1 MIRFLFKLVLSLVVL
16 LLVYNYFL
24 GTPEEKS
31 TSKKIFGEV
40 IHLGKSSWDLLRVE
54 KQKLR
59 DGKYDVAMDKVSQ
72 LLNGLENAVKQSGDP
87 KISDQFQELTDKR
100 DQLLQLED
108 ASTNLKNTSEADAKL
123 TEKEKSERLRLLKS
137 LLSETELLMN
147 QLENR

>member
-1 MIRFLFKLVLSLVVL
+1 MIRFLFKLGLSLVVL

-40 IHLGKSSWDLLRVE
+40 IHLGKSSWDLLRAE

-59 DGKYDVAMDKVSQ
+59 DGKYDMAMDKVSQ
-72 LLNGLENAVKQSGDP
+72 LLDGLENAVGQSGDP
-87 KISDQFQELTDKR
+87 KINEQFQDLTDKR
-100 DQLLQLED
+100 DELLKWEE
-108 ASTNLKNTSEADAKL
+108 AANGVNNTSETEVKM
-123 TEKEKSERLRLLKS
+123 TEKEKMERLKLLKS

>member
-72 LLNGLENAVKQSGDP
+72 LLNGLEDAVKQSGDP
-87 KISDQFQELTDKR
+87 KISDQFQDLTNKKN
-100 DQLLQLED
+100 QLLQLEE

>member
-87 KISDQFQELTDKR
+87 KISDQFQDLTNKKN
-100 DQLLQLED
+100 QLLQLEE

>member
-54 KQKLR
+54 KQKLK

-108 ASTNLKNTSEADAKL
+108 ASTNLKKTSEADAKL

>member
-59 DGKYDVAMDKVSQ
+59 DGKYDVARYKVSQ

-87 KISDQFQELTDKR
+87 KISDQFQDLTNKKN
-100 DQLLQLED
+100 QLLQLEE

-123 TEKEKSERLRLLKS
+123 TEKEK
-137 LLSETELLMN
+137 
-147 QLENR
+147 

>member
-1 MIRFLFKLVLSLVVL
+1 MIRFLFKLGLSLVVL

-40 IHLGKSSWDLLRVE
+40 IHLGKSSWELLRAE

-59 DGKYDVAMDKVSQ
+59 DGKYDMAIDKVSQ
-72 LLNGLENAVKQSGDP
+72 LLDGLENAVGKSGDP
-87 KISDQFQELTDKR
+87 KINEQFQDLTDKR
-100 DQLLQLED
+100 DQLLKWEE
-108 ASTNLKNTSEADAKL
+108 AANRVNNTSETEVKM
-123 TEKEKSERLRLLKS
+123 TEKEKMERLKLLKS

>member
-1 MIRFLFKLVLSLVVL
+1 MIRFLFKLFLSLVVL

-40 IHLGKSSWDLLRVE
+40 IHLGKSSWDLLRAE

-59 DGKYDVAMDKVSQ
+59 DGKYDMAIDKVSQ
-72 LLNGLENAVKQSGDP
+72 LLDGIETAVNN
-87 KISDQFQELTDKR
+87 SDNPNLSEQYQHLTEKR
-100 DQLLQLED
+100 DQLLKLEQTSG
-108 ASTNLKNTSEADAKL
+108 ALHGNEGNTL
-123 TEKEKSERLRLLKS
+123 IEKEKMERLKLLKS

>member
-1 MIRFLFKLVLSLVVL
+1 MIRFLFKLFLSLVVL

-40 IHLGKSSWDLLRVE
+40 IHLGKSSWDLLRAE

-59 DGKYDVAMDKVSQ
+59 DGKYDMAIDKVSQ
-72 LLNGLENAVKQSGDP
+72 LLDGIETAVNN
-87 KISDQFQELTDKR
+87 SDNPNLSEQYQHLTEKR
-100 DQLLQLED
+100 DQLLKLEQ
-108 ASTNLKNTSEADAKL
+108 ASGALHGNEVNTL
-123 TEKEKSERLRLLKS
+123 TEKEKMERLKLLKS

>member
-1 MIRFLFKLVLSLVVL
+1 MIRFLFKLGLSLVVL

-40 IHLGKSSWDLLRVE
+40 IHLGKSSWDLLRAE

-59 DGKYDVAMDKVSQ
+59 DGKYDMAMDKVSQ
-72 LLNGLENAVKQSGDP
+72 LLDGLENAVGQSGDP
-87 KISDQFQELTDKR
+87 KINEQFQDLTDKR
-100 DQLLQLED
+100 DELLKWEE
-108 ASTNLKNTSEADAKL
+108 AANGVNNTSETEVKM
-123 TEKEKSERLRLLKS
+123 TEKEKMERLKLLKS
-137 LLSETELLMN
+137 LLFETELLMN

>member
-87 KISDQFQELTDKR
+87 KISDQFQDLTNKR
-100 DQLLQLED
+100 DQLLQLEE
-108 ASTNLKNTSEADAKL
+108 ASSNLKNTSEADAKL

>member
-54 KQKLR
+54 KQKLK

>member
-1 MIRFLFKLVLSLVVL
+1 MIRFLFKLGLSLVVL

-40 IHLGKSSWDLLRVE
+40 IHLGKSSWDLLRAE

-72 LLNGLENAVKQSGDP
+72 LLNGLENAVIKSGDP
-87 KISDQFQELTDKR
+87 KINDQFQDLTEKR
-100 DQLLQLED
+100 DQLLQLEE
-108 ASTNLKNTSEADAKL
+108 AATNMNNNSERDVKL
-123 TEKEKSERLRLLKS
+123 TEKEKSERLSLLKS

>member
-1 MIRFLFKLVLSLVVL
+1 
-16 LLVYNYFL
+16 
-24 GTPEEKS
+24 
-31 TSKKIFGEV
+31 
-40 IHLGKSSWDLLRVE
+40 
-54 KQKLR
+54 
-59 DGKYDVAMDKVSQ
+59 MDKVSQ

-87 KISDQFQELTDKR
+87 KISDQFQDLTNKR
-100 DQLLQLED
+100 DQLLQLEE

>member
-1 MIRFLFKLVLSLVVL
+1 MIRFLFKLFLSLVVL

-40 IHLGKSSWDLLRVE
+40 IHLGKSSWDLLRAE

-59 DGKYDVAMDKVSQ
+59 DGKYDMAIDKVSQ
-72 LLNGLENAVKQSGDP
+72 LLDGIETAVNN
-87 KISDQFQELTDKR
+87 SDNPNLSERYQHLTEKR
-100 DQLLQLED
+100 DQLLKLEQTSG
-108 ASTNLKNTSEADAKL
+108 ALHGNEGNTL
-123 TEKEKSERLRLLKS
+123 IEKEKMERLKLLKS

>member
-1 MIRFLFKLVLSLVVL
+1 MIRFLFKLFLSLVVL

-40 IHLGKSSWDLLRVE
+40 IHLGKSSWDLLRAE
-54 KQKLR
+54 KQKLK
-59 DGKYDVAMDKVSQ
+59 DGKYDMAIDKVSQ
-72 LLNGLENAVKQSGDP
+72 LLDGIETAVQNRDNPNLSE
-87 KISDQFQELTDKR
+87 QYQHLTEKR
-100 DQLLQLED
+100 DQLLKLEQ
-108 ASTNLKNTSEADAKL
+108 ASGALNGNEGNTL
-123 TEKEKSERLRLLKS
+123 TEKEKLERLKLLKS

>member
-1 MIRFLFKLVLSLVVL
+1 MIRFLFKLFLSLVVL

-40 IHLGKSSWDLLRVE
+40 IHLGKSSWDLLRAE

-59 DGKYDVAMDKVSQ
+59 DGKYDMAIDKVSQ
-72 LLNGLENAVKQSGDP
+72 LLDGIETAVNN
-87 KISDQFQELTDKR
+87 SDNPNLSERYQHLTEKR
-100 DQLLQLED
+100 DQLLKLEQ
-108 ASTNLKNTSEADAKL
+108 ASGALHGNEGNTL
-123 TEKEKSERLRLLKS
+123 TEKEKMERLKLLKS

>member
-1 MIRFLFKLVLSLVVL
+1 MIRFLFKLFLSLVVL

-40 IHLGKSSWDLLRVE
+40 IHLGKSSWDLLRAE
-54 KQKLR
+54 KQKLK
-59 DGKYDVAMDKVSQ
+59 DGKYDMAIDRVSQ
-72 LLNGLENAVKQSGDP
+72 LLDGIETAVNNRDNPNLSEQY
-87 KISDQFQELTDKR
+87 QHLTEKR
-100 DQLLQLED
+100 DQLLKLEQ
-108 ASTNLKNTSEADAKL
+108 ASGALNGNEGNTL
-123 TEKEKSERLRLLKS
+123 TEKEKMERLKLLKS

>member
-100 DQLLQLED
+100 DQLLQLEE

>member
-87 KISDQFQELTDKR
+87 KINDQFQDLTNKKN
-100 DQLLQLED
+100 QLLQLEE

>member
-108 ASTNLKNTSEADAKL
+108 ASTNLKNTSEANAKL

>member
-1 MIRFLFKLVLSLVVL
+1 MIRFLFKLFLSLVVL

-40 IHLGKSSWDLLRVE
+40 IHLGKSSWDLLRAE

-59 DGKYDVAMDKVSQ
+59 DGKYDMAIDRVSQ
-72 LLNGLENAVKQSGDP
+72 LLDGIETAVNNRDNPNLSEQY
-87 KISDQFQELTDKR
+87 QHLTEKR
-100 DQLLQLED
+100 DQLLKLEQ
-108 ASTNLKNTSEADAKL
+108 ASGALNGNEGNTL
-123 TEKEKSERLRLLKS
+123 TEKEKMERLKLLKS

>member
-108 ASTNLKNTSEADAKL
+108 ASTNLKKTSEADAKL

>member
-1 MIRFLFKLVLSLVVL
+1 
-16 LLVYNYFL
+16 L

-40 IHLGKSSWDLLRVE
+40 IHLGKSSWDLLRAE

-59 DGKYDVAMDKVSQ
+59 DGKYDMAMDKVSQ
-72 LLNGLENAVKQSGDP
+72 LLDGLENAVGQSGDP
-87 KISDQFQELTDKR
+87 KINEQFQDLTDKR
-100 DQLLQLED
+100 DELLKWEE
-108 ASTNLKNTSEADAKL
+108 AANGVNNTSETEVKM
-123 TEKEKSERLRLLKS
+123 TEKEKMERLKLLKS

>member
-108 ASTNLKNTSEADAKL
+108 ASGTLNNTSETDVKL

>member
-1 MIRFLFKLVLSLVVL
+1 MIRFLFKLGLSLVVL

-40 IHLGKSSWDLLRVE
+40 IHLGKSSWDLLRAE

-59 DGKYDVAMDKVSQ
+59 DGKYDMAMDKVSQ
-72 LLNGLENAVKQSGDP
+72 LLDGLENAVGQSGDP
-87 KISDQFQELTDKR
+87 KINEQFQDLTDKR
-100 DQLLQLED
+100 DELLKWEE
-108 ASTNLKNTSEADAKL
+108 AANGVNNTSETEVKM
-123 TEKEKSERLRLLKS
+123 TEKEKMERLKLLKS
-137 LLSETELLMN
+137 LLTETELLMN

>member
-1 MIRFLFKLVLSLVVL
+1 MIRFLFKLGLSLVVL

-72 LLNGLENAVKQSGDP
+72 LLNGLENAVIKSGDP
-87 KISDQFQELTDKR
+87 KINDQFQDLTDKR
-100 DQLLQLED
+100 DQLLQLEET
-108 ASTNLKNTSEADAKL
+108 STNLNNTAEADAKL
-123 TEKEKSERLRLLKS
+123 TEKEKSERLRLLKT

>member
-87 KISDQFQELTDKR
+87 KISDQFQDLTNKR
-100 DQLLQLED
+100 DQLLQLEE

>member
-87 KISDQFQELTDKR
+87 KISDQFQDLTNKKN
-100 DQLLQLED
+100 QLLQLEE
-108 ASTNLKNTSEADAKL
+108 ASGTLNNTSETDVKL

>member
-1 MIRFLFKLVLSLVVL
+1 MIRFLFKLFLSLVVL

-40 IHLGKSSWDLLRVE
+40 IHLGKSSWDLLRAE

-59 DGKYDVAMDKVSQ
+59 DGKYDMAIDRVSQ
-72 LLNGLENAVKQSGDP
+72 LLDGIETAVNNRDNPNLSEQY
-87 KISDQFQELTDKR
+87 QHLTEKR
-100 DQLLQLED
+100 DQLLKLEQ
-108 ASTNLKNTSEADAKL
+108 ASGALNGNEGNTL
-123 TEKEKSERLRLLKS
+123 TEKEKMERLKLLKT

>member
-1 MIRFLFKLVLSLVVL
+1 
-16 LLVYNYFL
+16 
-24 GTPEEKS
+24 
-31 TSKKIFGEV
+31 
-40 IHLGKSSWDLLRVE
+40 
-54 KQKLR
+54 
-59 DGKYDVAMDKVSQ
+59 VAIDKVSQ

-87 KISDQFQELTDKR
+87 KISDQFQDLTNKR
-100 DQLLQLED
+100 DQLLQLEE

>member
-87 KISDQFQELTDKR
+87 KISDQFQDLTNKR

-108 ASTNLKNTSEADAKL
+108 ASGTLNNTSETDVKL

>member
-87 KISDQFQELTDKR
+87 KISDQFQDLTNKKN
-100 DQLLQLED
+100 QLLQLED
-108 ASTNLKNTSEADAKL
+108 SSGTLNNTSETDVKL